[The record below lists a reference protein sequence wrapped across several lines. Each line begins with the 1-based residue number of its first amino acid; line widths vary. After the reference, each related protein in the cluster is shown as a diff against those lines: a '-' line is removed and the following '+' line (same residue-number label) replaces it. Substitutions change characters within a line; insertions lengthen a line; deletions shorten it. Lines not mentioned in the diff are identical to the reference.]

1 MVIFFI
7 KIYYYVLFDIVKLK
21 NTIILIISLL
31 TLVLGSLG
39 ALYQKRI
46 KKLISYSTITVTGF
60 FLYSIFNL
68 NIVLLE
74 SSLMYLFVYIIMSI
88 LLLILLLNIYLND
101 KIMVKLTDLFNI
113 YYLNKSLTFVFIVL
127 IFTLTGIPP
136 FLIFISKLF

>member
-1 MVIFFI
+1 MIVFFI

-21 NTIILIISLL
+21 NIIILVISLL

-46 KKLISYSTITVTGF
+46 KKLISYSTITVNGF

-74 SSLMYLFVYIIMSI
+74 GSLMYLFIYILMSV
-88 LLLILLLNIYLND
+88 LLFIILLNIFLND
-101 KIMVKLTDLFNI
+101 KIIIKITDLFNI
-113 YYLNKSLTFVFIVL
+113 YHLNKTLTFFFILL

-136 FLIFISKLF
+136 FLIFIGKIF